1 MRNGQ
6 GRHTRMNFTLL
17 YNTSLGNVTAL
28 LALVLTLVGCAG
40 GPPTVPVNQAIDD
53 TQKNAVLVD
62 VAADADV
69 AADFEK
75 AMKLLKAGEYEKG
88 TDLMQNVAQRSPG
101 QTAPYINLA
110 MAYEK
115 MGKLPAAEES
125 IKKALELSPEHPVAN
140 TVYGL
145 LYRKTGRF
153 AEARQVYERALK
165 QYPDFL
171 AARKNL
177 GILCDIYLRDLE
189 CALTQYH
196 VYSTAM
202 PDDKTVRVWI
212 ADLEQRRAK
221 QAP

>member
-1 MRNGQ
+1 M
-6 GRHTRMNFTLL
+6 MNITPL
-17 YNTSLGNVTAL
+17 YNTPAGNVAAL
-28 LALVLTLVGCAG
+28 LALALALAGCAG
-40 GPPTVPVNQAIDD
+40 GSPTVPVSQAEDD
-53 TQKNAVLVD
+53 TRKTIVHVD
-62 VAADADV
+62 AAADADV
-69 AADFEK
+69 AAEFDK
-75 AMKLLKAGEYEKG
+75 ATQHLKAGEYEKG
-88 TDLMQNVAQRSPG
+88 VDLLQSVARRSPNH
-101 QTAPYINLA
+101 TAPHINLA

-115 MGKLPAAEES
+115 LGRLPAAEES
-125 IKKALELSPEHPVAN
+125 IKKALELNPEHPVAN
-140 TVYGL
+140 TQYGL

-153 AEARQVYERALK
+153 AEARQVYERTLK

-177 GILCDIYLRDLE
+177 GILCDMYLRDLE
-189 CALTQYH
+189 CALAQYQ

>member
-1 MRNGQ
+1 
-6 GRHTRMNFTLL
+6 MNSTLL
-17 YNTSLGNVTAL
+17 NNASFGNVAAL
-28 LALVLTLVGCAG
+28 LVLVLTLVGCAG
-40 GPPTVPVNQAIDD
+40 GPPTVPVSQAKDD

-62 VAADADV
+62 VTADADV
-69 AADFEK
+69 AADFDK

-125 IKKALELSPEHPVAN
+125 IKKALELNPEHPVAN
-140 TVYGL
+140 TEYGL

-153 AEARQVYERALK
+153 AEARQAYERTLK

-177 GILCDIYLRDLE
+177 GILCDMYLRDLE
-189 CALTQYH
+189 CALTQYQI
-196 VYSTAM
+196 YSTAM

-221 QAP
+221 QAH

>member
-1 MRNGQ
+1 
-6 GRHTRMNFTLL
+6 MNFTLL
-17 YNTSLGNVTAL
+17 YNTSLGNVAAL
-28 LALVLTLVGCAG
+28 LALVLTLIGCAG
-40 GPPTVPVNQAIDD
+40 GPPSVPVSQVEDD
-53 TQKNAVLVD
+53 KKKFADHED

-69 AADFEK
+69 AADFDK
-75 AMKLLKAGEYEKG
+75 AMKYLKAGEYEKG
-88 TDLMQNVAQRSPG
+88 ADLLQNVVQRSPG
-101 QTAPYINLA
+101 HAAPYINLA

-115 MGKLPAAEES
+115 MGKLPAAEEN
-125 IKKALELSPEHPVAN
+125 IKKALELNPEHPVAN
-140 TVYGL
+140 TEYGL

-153 AEARQVYERALK
+153 AEARQAYERTLK
-165 QYPDFL
+165 RYPDFL

-189 CALTQYH
+189 CALAQYQ

-221 QAP
+221 QAH